1 MNTTYTVNRLLWY
14 AHLLIVCLGCSA
26 DKLNLLN
33 GFTPLGSTS
42 ASNHRSVILLLQKRL
57 PVVIWILSE
66 TLSIYY
72 TLEYILLRRFLGMGN
87 EVSGSPPEDI
97 QMAIY
102 EPIDGS
108 P

>member
-26 DKLNLLN
+26 DKLNLLH
-33 GFTPLGSTS
+33 GFTPLGLTS
-42 ASNHRSVILLLQKRL
+42 ASNHRSVILLQKRL
-57 PVVIWILSE
+57 PVVIWILNE
-66 TLSIYY
+66 ILSIYY
-72 TLEYILLRRFLGMGN
+72 PLEYILLRRFLGMRN
-87 EVSGSPPEDI
+87 EVSGTPPEDI

-102 EPIDGS
+102 EPMDGS